1 MIFDSNAENARL
13 IGIDTPEV
21 DHDNE
26 DHDCFA
32 LPAWQETIDLAVG
45 REAYVTYDAE
55 CNDDYGRLLV
65 YLFLWLC
72 IYMFL
77 CECGWVRVCVCVT

>member
-1 MIFDSNAENARL
+1 MVDEAVDGDTVVLTFLDGERVHLERRL
-13 IGIDTPEV
+13 IGIDTPEI

-45 REAYVTYDAE
+45 RETYVTFDEE
-55 CNDDYGRLLV
+55 CNDTGGFSSTSSARRTGCL
-65 YLFLWLC
+65 
-72 IYMFL
+72 
-77 CECGWVRVCVCVT
+77 

>member
-1 MIFDSNAENARL
+1 MVDEAVDGDTVMLTFLDGERVGFTMSARL

-32 LPAWQETIDLAVG
+32 LPA
-45 REAYVTYDAE
+45 
-55 CNDDYGRLLV
+55 
-65 YLFLWLC
+65 
-72 IYMFL
+72 
-77 CECGWVRVCVCVT
+77 